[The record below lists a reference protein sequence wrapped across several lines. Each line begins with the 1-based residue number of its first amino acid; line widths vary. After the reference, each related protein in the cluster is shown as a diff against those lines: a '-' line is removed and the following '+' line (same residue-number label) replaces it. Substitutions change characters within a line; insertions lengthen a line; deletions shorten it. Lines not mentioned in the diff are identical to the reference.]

1 MAQTKRKRQ
10 TKHRGNAAGVV
21 ESRGRTGRKPTAEEK
36 TGKASTGRSKDKRV
50 DRLERE
56 PTWRGAFYR
65 AMAAAVVMLLI
76 SILLL
81 KKPNEA
87 IALFPIVLIAY
98 VPISYYTDTW
108 LYKRRLASKAK
119 ARQEAKAVKA
129 KTSEPKPREL
139 TTDDAK
145 STDTEVSGARSK

>member
-21 ESRGRTGRKPTAEEK
+21 ESRGRTGRKPTEAEK
-36 TGKASTGRSKDKRV
+36 TGQAKSAKEKRV
-50 DRLERE
+50 DRLERK
-56 PTWRGAFYR
+56 PTWAGAFYR
-65 AMAAAVVMLLI
+65 AMAAAVLMLLI

-87 IALFPIVLIAY
+87 IELFPIVLIAY

-108 LYKRRLASKAK
+108 LYNRRMRNKAK
-119 ARQEAKAVKA
+119 QAGGGV
-129 KTSEPKPREL
+129 PR
-139 TTDDAK
+139 
-145 STDTEVSGARSK
+145 

>member
-1 MAQTKRKRQ
+1 M
-10 TKHRGNAAGVV
+10 
-21 ESRGRTGRKPTAEEK
+21 ESRGRTGRKPTTAEK
-36 TGKASTGRSKDKRV
+36 TGKAGASKEKPV
-50 DRLERE
+50 NRLERE

-98 VPISYYTDTW
+98 VPISYYTDSW
-108 LYKRRLASKAK
+108 LYRRRQASKA
-119 ARQEAKAVKA
+119 RQAGGASAK
-129 KTSEPKPREL
+129 
-139 TTDDAK
+139 
-145 STDTEVSGARSK
+145 